1 MRTAASG
8 SRKTRPAAAPRQRS
22 SPLPSEHKPI
32 RTGPHTAEVPG
43 VYRGVDYRLEVSKTG
58 PFSPFVWAARLL
70 AIGPAVLVSGA
81 LVMQTTFWG
90 EDPREAVTRARE
102 AVQEFIDE
110 TKADNGEDEKRGR
123 RRRVAVG

>member
-1 MRTAASG
+1 MKAPDRDTGEGALPGRVTRAAG
-8 SRKTRPAAAPRQRS
+8 AFYVHR
-22 SPLPSEHKPI
+22 
-32 RTGPHTAEVPG
+32 
-43 VYRGVDYRLEVSKTG
+43 
-58 PFSPFVWAARLL
+58 
-70 AIGPAVLVSGA
+70 LVSGA

-110 TKADNGEDEKRGR
+110 TRADNGEDEKRGK